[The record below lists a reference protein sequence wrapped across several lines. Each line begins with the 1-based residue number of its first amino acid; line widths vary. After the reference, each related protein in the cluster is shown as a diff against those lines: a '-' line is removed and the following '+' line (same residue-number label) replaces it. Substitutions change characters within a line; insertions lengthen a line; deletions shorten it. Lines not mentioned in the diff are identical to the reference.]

1 MRLLKFWKLRVGT
14 YSSWAL
20 NRSGGANKFS
30 QFSAFYFA
38 EQSSILTIS
47 NIKKTKVSTE
57 SLGRTYSISIS
68 LSVTSFLGRG
78 W

>member
-20 NRSGGANKFS
+20 NRCGGANKFP

-38 EQSSILTIS
+38 EQILTILK
-47 NIKKTKVSTE
+47 IKKTKVSTE
-57 SLGRTYSISIS
+57 SLRRT
-68 LSVTSFLGRG
+68 
-78 W
+78 